1 MSDLPFKVDV
11 YLWTSTKKKKKVI
24 IMIERYN
31 TESNNTWQR
40 CMSSMVSTTHPH
52 AALAAAIHVGSI
64 SPVQSNTK

>member
-31 TESNNTWQR
+31 ISNVQMDRPFPIPPGNAACPPWFPPP
-40 CMSSMVSTTHPH
+40 THMP
-52 AALAAAIHVGSI
+52 
-64 SPVQSNTK
+64 P